1 MTISSILWDLTVLTP
16 VNTWNGSITY
26 FWINF
31 NIVIV
36 PFRCQFKPK
45 IEFCLIPEVWYNM
58 IMLAW
63 TSLTTAIHFDNLFLI
78 RFNINHFMWIT
89 QLNCPV
95 FDLVLT
101 FGKMDLKMANTGQ
114 EECWESFIPGGIIFE
129 SPEMR
134 MIWATRERHHSP
146 DEPHYN
152 ALTSTYPDTWPH
164 GLCSSGMSYWQIAK
178 TKYFHYNSTA

>member
-78 RFNINHFMWIT
+78 RFNINHLMWIT

-152 ALTSTYPDTWPH
+152 AL
-164 GLCSSGMSYWQIAK
+164 A
-178 TKYFHYNSTA
+178 